1 MANCWD
7 YLKCPEERKAA
18 CPAFTKGLG
27 NDCWKVASTLCRG
40 EVQGTV
46 AQKIPFCRE
55 CNFFNHNTINNRYP
69 IKRKLFI
76 GFGLVLILLIL
87 VGSLSYRNMQT
98 IKANYDQLIEQRVL
112 VINETNESLILLQK
126 SGLDL
131 RNYLLTG
138 DTDYLSQHTEKISEM
153 NASLTQLRS
162 KLQTEKGKEL
172 YNEYDRHVSIYK
184 AYAGNLINLRQTPPS
199 KEASEERMDKDNIP
213 VEFTILQSLQEQTL
227 KDKGTVGNTVKAG
240 QNLIAYVNE
249 LVQTEH
255 ASVNQAVD
263 DVIKTISIIIAF
275 ALLMGLAIAFYV
287 SNIIAKPL
295 ILLEQSVAKIAEGD
309 LTGDE
314 IKISNRDEIGTLALA
329 FNQMS
334 ISLKDL
340 VHHISDK
347 AITISAASQELTS
360 STQQSSVSAY
370 EESSTLTELA
380 ATVEKV
386 NENTVRVQA
395 SSETASQSAAN
406 GRQEL
411 KQIELQMESIKGSTE
426 NVAGVIQELDNTSG
440 RITQIVEIITQIA
453 DQTNLLALN
462 AAIEAARAG
471 DQGRGFAVVAEE
483 VRKLAEKS
491 ATAAKEIKSLISTMQ
506 SESKNAVKTMAFE
519 QEEVAKGSVIVH
531 QVANSFQKI
540 LLSIQELNTQIQDVA
555 ISTQQISS
563 GVQNIAGT
571 AQEQSAI
578 MEELTAS
585 SETLANM
592 AEELKDTAGRF
603 RI

>member
-7 YLKCPEERKAA
+7 YLKCPKERKAV
-18 CPAFTKGLG
+18 CPAFTKGQG
-27 NDCWKVASTLCRG
+27 NDCWKVPNTLCRG

-46 AQKIPFCRE
+46 AQKIPFCRD
-55 CNFFNHNTINNRYP
+55 CNYFNQITVNNRLP

-76 GFGLVLILLIL
+76 GFGLVLILLII
-87 VGSLSYRNMQT
+87 VGSLAYQNMQK

-112 VINETNESLILLQK
+112 VINQTNESLILLQK

-138 DTDYLSQHTEKISEM
+138 DTDYLSQHTEKVSEM
-153 NASLTQLRS
+153 NASLANLRS
-162 KLQTEKGKEL
+162 ILETEKGKEL
-172 YNEYDRHVSIYK
+172 YNEYDRQVSIYK
-184 AYAGNLINLRQTPPS
+184 AYAANLINLRQAPPIQ
-199 KEASEERMDKDNIP
+199 EEPANPMVKDKTP
-213 VEFTILQSLQEQTL
+213 VEFTILQALQEQTL

-249 LVQTEH
+249 LVKTEH
-255 ASVNQAVD
+255 DSVNQTVD
-263 DVIKTISIIIAF
+263 ELIETISLIIAF

-295 ILLEQSVAKIAEGD
+295 MLLEQSVAKIAEGD
-309 LTGDE
+309 LTGNE
-314 IKISNRDEIGTLALA
+314 INISNRDEIGKLGLA
-329 FNQMS
+329 FNQMA
-334 ISLKDL
+334 IALKDL
-340 VHHISDK
+340 VHQISDK
-347 AITISAASQELTS
+347 ALTISAASQELTS

-386 NENTVRVQA
+386 NENTVRVQTA
-395 SSETASQSAAN
+395 SETVSQAAAN

-506 SESKNAVKTMAFE
+506 FESKNAVKTMAFE
-519 QEEVAKGSVIVH
+519 QEEVAKGSEIVQH
-531 QVANSFQKI
+531 VASSFQKI
-540 LLSIQELNTQIQDVA
+540 LLSIQELNAQIQDVA

-592 AEELKDTAGRF
+592 AEELKNTAGRF